1 MGNCFSPV
9 DSSVIFQR
17 FSIVPF
23 SPLFITSVHHGKSS
37 AVHFHEGALFY
48 PGYISFST
56 SEKVHAVY
64 KRRYQLR
71 DVGLEVFDVF
81 GRSLLVSFSTQA
93 QQEDVLT
100 FLLARGLP
108 ASIFNKGK

>member
-1 MGNCFSPV
+1 MGNCYSPV

-17 FSIVPF
+17 RSLVPF
-23 SPLFITSVHHGKSS
+23 SRLLMTSVDCGNSP
-37 AVHFHEGALFY
+37 AAYFLEGGFLY
-48 PGYISFST
+48 PGNISFST
-56 SEKVHAVY
+56 SKKVHAVY